1 MEPPFYKHLNR
12 ACRDKDMAKIDQV
25 GPFAAVLGEII
36 RHQDPFREDKIATA
50 EFKVFRGLTL
60 PESDINGLKYIV
72 EDTEKAKK
80 AIATG
85 ENFNFDEMLSQEH
98 DRIEKIVNNHA

>member
-36 RHQDPFREDKIATA
+36 RHQDPFREDK
-50 EFKVFRGLTL
+50 
-60 PESDINGLKYIV
+60 
-72 EDTEKAKK
+72 
-80 AIATG
+80 
-85 ENFNFDEMLSQEH
+85 
-98 DRIEKIVNNHA
+98 